1 MKKTAIFAMV
11 FCCGILTYFAL
22 PKTVSIKLD
31 AITAYMPLEEMVDR
45 ADLIAEVNVET
56 LEDSEWNVDAT
67 AEQIDQLHTDANVRP
82 LEIYSDNTDG
92 IQTLSETEEFT
103 VRTDIGQIGNTVQT
117 SSSYPSLEENETALL
132 FLVEES
138 DNSGTYYS
146 ILGNSQGKFTKQE
159 IDGELCYTNG
169 RDQLPVE
176 GLREKIQQ
184 IAEDN
189 KDTQWASD
197 YYTDEEIK
205 AMNDALFESG
215 AE

>member
-1 MKKTAIFAMV
+1 MKKLAIFTMV
-11 FCCGILTYFAL
+11 FCCGILVYFAL

-31 AITAYMPLEEMVDR
+31 AITRYISLEEMVDR
-45 ADLIAEVNVET
+45 ADLIAEVSVKT
-56 LEDSEWNVDAT
+56 LEDSEWNIDANG
-67 AEQIDQLHTDANVRP
+67 EQIDQLHTDVNVQP
-82 LEIYSDNTDG
+82 LRIYTNNIDG
-92 IQTLSETEEFT
+92 KQSMSNAEEFT

-117 SSSYPSLEENETALL
+117 ASGYPALEERETALL
-132 FLVEES
+132 FLIEES
-138 DNSGTYYS
+138 DDTGTYYS

-159 IDGELCYTNG
+159 IDGEFCYTNG

-176 GLREKIQQ
+176 GLQEKIQQ

>member
-1 MKKTAIFAMV
+1 MKKLAIFTMV
-11 FCCGILTYFAL
+11 FCCGILVYIAL

-31 AITAYMPLEEMVDR
+31 AITRYISLEEMVDR
-45 ADLIAEVNVET
+45 ADLIAEINVKA
-56 LEDSEWNVDAT
+56 LEDSEWNIDANG
-67 AEQIDQLHTDANVRP
+67 EQIDQLHTDVNVQP
-82 LEIYSDNTDG
+82 LRIYSDNMDRKQS
-92 IQTLSETEEFT
+92 IYNAEEFA
-103 VRTDIGQIGNTVQT
+103 VRTDVGQIGNTVQT
-117 SSSYPSLEENETALL
+117 ATGYPSLEENETALL

-138 DNSGTYYS
+138 DDTGTYYS
-146 ILGNSQGKFTKQE
+146 ILGNNQGKFTKQE

-176 GLREKIQQ
+176 GLQEKIQQ

>member
-1 MKKTAIFAMV
+1 MKKLAIFTMV
-11 FCCGILTYFAL
+11 FCCGILVYIAL

-31 AITAYMPLEEMVDR
+31 AITRYISLEEMVDR
-45 ADLIAEVNVET
+45 ADLIAEINVKA
-56 LEDSEWNVDAT
+56 LEDSEWNIDANG
-67 AEQIDQLHTDANVRP
+67 EQIDQLHTDVNVQP
-82 LEIYSDNTDG
+82 LRIYSDNMDRKQS
-92 IQTLSETEEFT
+92 IYNAEEFT
-103 VRTDIGQIGNTVQT
+103 VRTDVGQIGNTVQT
-117 SSSYPSLEENETALL
+117 ATGYPSLEENETALL

-138 DNSGTYYS
+138 DDTGTYYS
-146 ILGNSQGKFTKQE
+146 ILGNNQGKFTKQE

-176 GLREKIQQ
+176 GLQEKIQQ

>member
-1 MKKTAIFAMV
+1 MKKLAIFTMV
-11 FCCGILTYFAL
+11 FCCGILVYIAL

-31 AITAYMPLEEMVDR
+31 AITRYISLEEMVDR
-45 ADLIAEVNVET
+45 ADLIAEFNVKA
-56 LEDSEWNVDAT
+56 LEDSEWNIDANG
-67 AEQIDQLHTDANVRP
+67 EQIDQLHTDVNVQP
-82 LEIYSDNTDG
+82 LRIYSDNMDRKQS
-92 IQTLSETEEFT
+92 IYNAEEFT
-103 VRTDIGQIGNTVQT
+103 VRTDVGQIGNTVQT
-117 SSSYPSLEENETALL
+117 ATGYPSLEENETALL

-138 DNSGTYYS
+138 DDTGTYYS
-146 ILGNSQGKFTKQE
+146 ILGNNQGKFTKQE

-176 GLREKIQQ
+176 GLQEKIQQ

>member
-1 MKKTAIFAMV
+1 MKKIAIITMM
-11 FCCGILTYFAL
+11 FCCGILLYFVW
-22 PKTVSIKLD
+22 PKSVSIEVE
-31 AITAYMPLEEMVDR
+31 AATAYMSLEEMVVK
-45 ADLIAEVNVET
+45 ADLITEVNVKS
-56 LEDSEWNVDAT
+56 LEDSEWDTDANG
-67 AEQIDQLHTDANVRP
+67 EQIDQMHTDANVQP
-82 LEIYSDNTDG
+82 VEIYSDDMDG
-92 IQTLSETEEFT
+92 IQTISETEELT
-103 VRTDIGQIGNTVQT
+103 VRTDVGQIGNTVQT
-117 SSSYPSLEENETALL
+117 SSGLPSLEENETALL

-138 DNSGTYYS
+138 DDTGTYYS

-176 GLREKIQQ
+176 GLQEKIQQ

-205 AMNDALFESG
+205 AMNDALFKSG

>member
-1 MKKTAIFAMV
+1 MKKLAIFTMV
-11 FCCGILTYFAL
+11 FCCGILVYFAL
-22 PKTVSIKLD
+22 PKTVSIQLD
-31 AITAYMPLEEMVDR
+31 AITAYMSLEEMVTK
-45 ADLIAEVNVET
+45 ADLIAEVSVES
-56 LEDSEWNVDAT
+56 LEDSEWDTDASGK
-67 AEQIDQLHTDANVRP
+67 QIGQMHTDANVQP
-82 LEIYSDNTDG
+82 SEIYSDDMDG
-92 IQTLSETEEFT
+92 IQTMSETEEIT
-103 VRTDIGQIGNTVQT
+103 VRTDVGQIGNTVQT
-117 SSSYPSLEENETALL
+117 SSGLPSLEENETALL

-138 DNSGTYYS
+138 DNTGTYYS

-159 IDGELCYTNG
+159 IDGKLCYTNG

-176 GLREKIQQ
+176 GLQEKIRQ

-197 YYTDEEIK
+197 YYTDEEIE

>member
-1 MKKTAIFAMV
+1 MQWLKNCGKASGALMRESGAQTACRWGWNGD
-11 FCCGILTYFAL
+11 FC
-22 PKTVSIKLD
+22 
-31 AITAYMPLEEMVDR
+31 
-45 ADLIAEVNVET
+45 
-56 LEDSEWNVDAT
+56 
-67 AEQIDQLHTDANVRP
+67 
-82 LEIYSDNTDG
+82 
-92 IQTLSETEEFT
+92 
-103 VRTDIGQIGNTVQT
+103 IGNTVQT

-176 GLREKIQQ
+176 GLRETIQQ

>member
-1 MKKTAIFAMV
+1 MVYRLPMV
-11 FCCGILTYFAL
+11 FCCGILVYIAL

-31 AITAYMPLEEMVDR
+31 AITRYISLEEMVDR
-45 ADLIAEVNVET
+45 ADLIAEINVKA
-56 LEDSEWNVDAT
+56 LEDSEWNIDANG
-67 AEQIDQLHTDANVRP
+67 EQIDQLHTDVNVQP
-82 LEIYSDNTDG
+82 LRIYSDNMDRKQS
-92 IQTLSETEEFT
+92 IYNAEEFT
-103 VRTDIGQIGNTVQT
+103 VRTDVGQIGNTVQT
-117 SSSYPSLEENETALL
+117 ATGYPSLEENETALL

-138 DNSGTYYS
+138 DDTGTYYS
-146 ILGNSQGKFTKQE
+146 ILGNNQGKFTKQE

-176 GLREKIQQ
+176 GLQEKIQQ

>member
-1 MKKTAIFAMV
+1 MKRIAIFTMV
-11 FCCGILTYFAL
+11 FCCGILAYFAL
-22 PKTVSIKLD
+22 PKTVSIQLD
-31 AITAYMPLEEMVDR
+31 AITAYMSLEEMVTK
-45 ADLIAEVNVET
+45 ADLIAEISVET

-67 AEQIDQLHTDANVRP
+67 GEQIDQLHTDANVRP

-184 IAEDN
+184 ITEDN

>member
-67 AEQIDQLHTDANVRP
+67 GEQIDQLHTDANVRP
-82 LEIYSDNTDG
+82 LEIYSDNADG